1 MQKLC
6 WYVGEKNHKNNMWLM
21 NTVTHCILKLYE
33 SKNRAWKDMFNWVV
47 TFIMNLDLI
56 GS

>member
-6 WYVGEKNHKNNMWLM
+6 WCVGEKNHKNNMWLM
-21 NTVTHCILKLYE
+21 NTVTHCILKVYE